1 MRLILGSGGAL
12 QNFNPCHPQVC
23 YTERWPQPG
32 ARQRRGTRGGFSALC
47 AFFLF
52 QEKAATGT
60 ETMVGR
66 WSPPR
71 SRASTLSTHAHN
83 RSHLLP
89 HAQRTQASRP
99 WKMGRLQP
107 TLLQSAPQKSTC
119 LLPVHA
125 PSSLF
130 RVVLPGVSSAG
141 PILQWGDRH
150 WGLLQAPAPTLSTRS
165 GKGGRRLPFP
175 GQNQGG
181 GGGRGGEE
189 IGKIT

>member
-130 RVVLPGVSSAG
+130 RVVLPGSPQLAPSCSGVTDTGGSCRLLPQHSA
-141 PILQWGDRH
+141 L
-150 WGLLQAPAPTLSTRS
+150 AV
-165 GKGGRRLPFP
+165 GKA
-175 GQNQGG
+175 GG
-181 GGGRGGEE
+181 GCPSLARTGGEGEGGGGEE